1 MLIQEIHDDIHQLKK
16 LVKLSV
22 MELIEIQFPLITCD
36 QILESYSQSLYH
48 LALYQSS
55 LHVVHPFQYLTI
67 KKLL

>member
-48 LALYQSS
+48 LWHYTNQVYMLST
-55 LHVVHPFQYLTI
+55 PFNT
-67 KKLL
+67 